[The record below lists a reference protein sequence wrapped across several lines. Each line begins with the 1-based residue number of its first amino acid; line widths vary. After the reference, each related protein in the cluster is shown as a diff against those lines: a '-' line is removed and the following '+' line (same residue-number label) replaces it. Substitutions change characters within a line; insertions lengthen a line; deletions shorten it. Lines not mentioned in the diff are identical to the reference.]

1 MTEPVIACPSC
12 STEIK
17 LTESLAAPL
26 IRATRE
32 EYEARIARKDAEVLR
47 REASIKEQLA
57 AVEKARQAV
66 DQLVAV
72 KLREGRQ
79 AIAAEEALKAKDAAA
94 DDLQSKQKEVSELQV
109 LLAQRDEKLKAAQKL
124 QAEVM
129 RKQREIDEAKRELD
143 LTIEKRVNASILEI
157 RQKAKAEAEEGE
169 RLKVA
174 EKDNLISSL
183 QRQIEDLKRKAEQ
196 GSQQLQ
202 GEVLELELES
212 TLRTNFPHDTIEPVR
227 KGEFGGDVVQRVST
241 PIGQTCGA
249 MLWETKRTKN
259 WVDGWL
265 SKLRADQR
273 AAGAELAIL
282 VSTALPKNVETFG
295 YVDGIW
301 VTDFRYA
308 VPLALALRQSL
319 IEAGAVRQAQ
329 DGQNTK
335 MGLIYQYLTGPK
347 FRHRVE
353 AIVEKFSEMKDDLDK
368 ERKAMTRLWAK
379 REAQIR
385 GVIESTVGMYGDL
398 QGIAGKALQ
407 EIDGLELPLIEAQV
421 EVTSQIS

>member
-1 MTEPVIACPSC
+1 MSEPVIACPSC
-12 STEIK
+12 STEIR

-47 REASIKEQLA
+47 REAGIKEQLA
-57 AVEKARQAV
+57 AVEKARHAV
-66 DQLVAV
+66 DQLVAA

-79 AIAAEEALKAKDAAA
+79 AIAAEEAIKAKAAAA
-94 DDLQSKQKEVSELQV
+94 DDLQLKQKEVSDLQV
-109 LLAQRDEKLKAAQKL
+109 LLAQRDEKLKEAQKL

-143 LTIEKRVNASILEI
+143 LTIEKRVDASIAEI

-212 TLRTNFPHDTIEPVR
+212 TLRASFPHDTIEPVR

-259 WVDGWL
+259 WADGWL

-335 MGLIYQYLTGPK
+335 MELIYQYLTGPK

-385 GVIESTVGMYGDL
+385 GVIESTVGLYGDL

-421 EVTSQIS
+421 EVTSHIS

>member
-1 MTEPVIACPSC
+1 M
-12 STEIK
+12 
-17 LTESLAAPL
+17 
-26 IRATRE
+26 
-32 EYEARIARKDAEVLR
+32 
-47 REASIKEQLA
+47 
-57 AVEKARQAV
+57 
-66 DQLVAV
+66 
-72 KLREGRQ
+72 
-79 AIAAEEALKAKDAAA
+79 
-94 DDLQSKQKEVSELQV
+94 
-109 LLAQRDEKLKAAQKL
+109 
-124 QAEVM
+124 
-129 RKQREIDEAKRELD
+129 
-143 LTIEKRVNASILEI
+143 
-157 RQKAKAEAEEGE
+157 
-169 RLKVA
+169 
-174 EKDNLISSL
+174 
-183 QRQIEDLKRKAEQ
+183 
-196 GSQQLQ
+196 
-202 GEVLELELES
+202 
-212 TLRTNFPHDTIEPVR
+212 
-227 KGEFGGDVVQRVST
+227 QRVST

-259 WVDGWL
+259 WADGWL

-335 MGLIYQYLTGPK
+335 MELIYQYLTGPK

-385 GVIESTVGMYGDL
+385 GVIESTVGLYGDL

-421 EVTSQIS
+421 EVTSHIS